1 MTEDLEASVTI
12 APAPSVAS
20 TSAQDHP
27 AEENDLGQLLT
38 DRLAQMSRRM
48 SNALN
53 TTASL
58 DA

>member
-20 TSAQDHP
+20 TSAQDDL